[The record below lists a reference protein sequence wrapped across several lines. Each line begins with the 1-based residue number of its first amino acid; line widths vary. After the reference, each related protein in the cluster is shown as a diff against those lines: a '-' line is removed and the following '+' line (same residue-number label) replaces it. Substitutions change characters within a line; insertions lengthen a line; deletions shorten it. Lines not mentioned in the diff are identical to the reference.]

1 MLLTTT
7 VLLNAEYEVLGVVMG
22 SKVRAVHLGKDILA
36 ALRNLVGG
44 EVKEY
49 SELMKRVRM
58 AAMEEMIEEAKKL
71 GANGIMGIQF
81 STSQLASGM
90 AEIIVYGTAIKI

>member
-1 MLLTTT
+1 MMMTTT
-7 VLLNAEYEVLGVVMG
+7 VLTNVDYEVLGLVMG
-22 SKVRAVHLGKDILA
+22 SKVRAVHVGRDIMA

-49 SELMKRVRM
+49 SELMRRVRQ
-58 AAMEEMIEEAKKL
+58 AALEEMIEEAKKL

-81 STSQLASGM
+81 SSAQIAGGM
-90 AEIIVYGTAIKI
+90 AEIIAYGTAVKI